1 MAEPARQP
9 WTTDAFFAW
18 QQRQADRYELVGG
31 LPLRLMAGAKN
42 RHDDVVVN
50 LLTTL
55 RTRLRGGPCRPFSA
69 DGSIE
74 TRPGQIRRPDV
85 GVDCGRRDPDA
96 YKAAEPKLVAEV
108 LSPSTRDVD
117 TIEKLGEYKAL
128 EAIRTILVIESN
140 APQIVV
146 WSRTD
151 SGWVRTIAEGLDD
164 RIAVTDLGLELPL
177 SEIFDGIDFPS
188 GPHLKLA

>member
-1 MAEPARQP
+1 MAEPAEQP
-9 WTTDAFFAW
+9 WTTEAFFAW
-18 QQRQADRYELVGG
+18 QERQADRYELVGG
-31 LPLRLMAGAKN
+31 FPLRLMAGAKN
-42 RHDDVVVN
+42 RHDDIVVN

-55 RTRLRGGPCRPFSA
+55 RARPHGGPCRPFSA

-96 YKAAEPKLVAEV
+96 YKAADPKLVAEV

-128 EAIRTILVIESN
+128 DAVRTILVIESN
-140 APQIVV
+140 APQVVV

-151 SGWVRTIAEGLDD
+151 SGWERAIAEGLDD
-164 RIAVTDLGLELPL
+164 RIVIADLGLDLPL
-177 SEIFDGIDFPS
+177 SQIFDGIDFPPGS
-188 GPHLKLA
+188 HLKLA

>member
-1 MAEPARQP
+1 MAEPAEQP
-9 WTTDAFFAW
+9 WTTEAFFAW
-18 QQRQADRYELVGG
+18 QERQADRYELVGG
-31 LPLRLMAGAKN
+31 FPLRLMAGAKN
-42 RHDDVVVN
+42 RHDDIVVN

-85 GVDCGRRDPDA
+85 GVDCGRRDPEA
-96 YKAAEPKLVAEV
+96 YKAADPKLVAEV

-128 EAIRTILVIESN
+128 DAIGTILVIESN
-140 APQIVV
+140 APQVVV
-146 WSRTD
+146 WSRRGA
-151 SGWVRTIAEGLDD
+151 SWERAIAEGFDD
-164 RIAVTDLGLELPL
+164 RIVVRDLGLDLPL